1 MQEAK
6 KRKDI
11 SVHIRMSK
19 DDLKVLREVAKST
32 GGNVSAFVREAAAK
46 VAKEREGSKE
56 SNESDG

>member
-1 MQEAK
+1 MT
-6 KRKDI
+6 
-11 SVHIRMSK
+11 K
-19 DDLKVLREVAKST
+19 DDLKVLREAAKST